1 MSSLL
6 NTLFQPLILVTFFP
20 LVGVLVLLFLR
31 QEQKNLIRWVA
42 LVTSLITFAI
52 SLAVLAY
59 FNPADAGLQEVV
71 DIPWI
76 PIAGWEIHFY
86 LGVDGLSILLVLLT
100 TFLTPISILSTWT
113 AVEDRVKDF
122 MLFFLLLEVGMV
134 GVFLAQ
140 DLFLFYVFWE
150 FTLVPMYFLIGVW
163 GGPRRMYAAVKFFL
177 YTMAGSILML
187 LAILWLGIYQ
197 GSFQVPD
204 LVAKGGIP
212 ADIQFWLFLAFA
224 AAFAIKVPMWPLHS
238 WLPDAHVEAPTAG
251 SVILAGVLLKMGTY
265 GFLRFNLQLFPQA
278 AVQLAPWMA
287 GLAVIGILYGAA
299 VSYAQKDVK
308 KLVAYSSVS
317 HLGFVMLGLFA
328 LNSQGVQ
335 GGILQMVNH
344 GISTGALFLI
354 VGMIYERRH
363 TRDMDAFGGLW
374 KIMPVYGALTLIV
387 ALSSMGLPGL
397 NGFVG
402 EFTILLGAWGAGQP
416 GGSLGSP
423 WFAGLAAVGV
433 ILAAVY
439 ILLMFQKL
447 FLGPVTHEENRNLKD
462 LNWREIVALVPLLV
476 LIFWI
481 GLYPKPFFNLM
492 APAVDQLVAAIQ
504 TAAVAGIP

>member
-1 MSSLL
+1 MDFLL
-6 NTLFQPLILVTFFP
+6 HPLTLVTFFP
-20 LVGVLVLLFLR
+20 LLGVLVILFINR
-31 QEQKNLIRWVA
+31 ENKTTIRWIA
-42 LVTSLITFAI
+42 LITSLITFGI
-52 SLAVLAY
+52 SLWVLML
-59 FNPADAGLQEVV
+59 FNPADPDLQMVI

-76 PIAGWEIHFY
+76 EVAGWEITY
-86 LGVDGLSILLVLLT
+86 LMGIDGVSILLVLLT
-100 TFLTPISILSTWT
+100 TFLTPIAILSTWT
-113 AVEDRVKDF
+113 AVEERVKEF
-122 MLFFLLLEVGMV
+122 MIFFLMLEVGMI
-134 GVFLAQ
+134 GVFLSL

-163 GGPRRMYAAVKFFL
+163 GGSNRIYAAVKFFL

-187 LAILWLGIYQ
+187 LAILWLGVSQ
-197 GSFQVPD
+197 GTFSVPE
-204 LVAKGGIP
+204 LIANATIP
-212 ADIQFWLFLAFA
+212 ANIEIWLFLAFA

-265 GFLRFNLQLFPQA
+265 GFLRFNLSLFPTA
-278 AVQLAPWMA
+278 SIKLAPWIA
-287 GLAVIGILYGAA
+287 ALAVIGILYGAM
-299 VSYAQKDVK
+299 VSYAQRDVK

-328 LNSQGVQ
+328 INAQGIE

-344 GISTGALFLI
+344 GISTGALFLL

-374 KIMPVYGALTLIV
+374 KVMPVYAVLTLIV
-387 ALSSMGLPGL
+387 TLSSMGLPGL

-402 EFTILLGAWGAGQP
+402 EFTILLGAF
-416 GGSLGSP
+416 GSKVLNSP
-423 WFAGLAAVGV
+423 WFAVLAAIGV

-439 ILLMFQKL
+439 LLNMFQKL
-447 FLGPVTHEENRNLKD
+447 FLGEVDKEENRKLLDMNL
-462 LNWREIVALVPLLV
+462 REIVTLVPLLI

-481 GLYPKPFFNLM
+481 GLYPSPFFNLM
-492 APAVDQLVAAIQ
+492 EASVTKMVESIQVAAM
-504 TAAVAGIP
+504 AGLP